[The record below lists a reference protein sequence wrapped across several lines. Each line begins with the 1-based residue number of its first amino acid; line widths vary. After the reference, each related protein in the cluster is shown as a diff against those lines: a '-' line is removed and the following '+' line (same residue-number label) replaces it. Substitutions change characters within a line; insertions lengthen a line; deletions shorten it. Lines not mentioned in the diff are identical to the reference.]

1 MKIIKSSPLLA
12 MLIGFII
19 IAAAISTISV
29 EGRKHHVK
37 RIKPKHRRHSR
48 DTPTA
53 SPAPAPYPST
63 HDGVFDI
70 LSFGAKGDGISDD
83 SKVRTNIIHIFLIP
97 TIYFQSKRH
106 ISQTLHLRLWVTF
119 KIFKNTKYF
128 KNKNDYLGICTL
140 LHKRNCFC

>member
-37 RIKPKHRRHSR
+37 RIKPKHRRHSK
-48 DTPTA
+48 DTPID

-70 LSFGAKGDGISDD
+70 LSFGAKGDGVSDD
-83 SKVRTNIIHIFLIP
+83 SKVCSYIF
-97 TIYFQSKRH
+97 
-106 ISQTLHLRLWVTF
+106 
-119 KIFKNTKYF
+119 
-128 KNKNDYLGICTL
+128 
-140 LHKRNCFC
+140 